1 MANITTKKRLDWI
14 DAVKGL
20 GIILIVLS
28 HCGISNGYIQHA
40 MLFLTAGYVSMFFV
54 LAGYNSK
61 EEDIL
66 PAVKKKFKRL
76 IIPYIT
82 YGALAILLFCL
93 LDIARGGFS
102 GHRLLHDF
110 YALFYSRFS
119 LYKLGTEANVFLF
132 PTFLSPLWF
141 LTAMF
146 VAYIWLYI
154 YLQLKSKISKWLC
167 ITIYIAA
174 HILLANNK
182 ILLPCSLDTSFLCS
196 LLIISGYE
204 FKNFF
209 MAQNKMNFKYITLF
223 IIACIL
229 YILIVN
235 VNGATNLSVKIY
247 GASPYMSIPLF
258 FILTL
263 LITYIYGET
272 FKSFTPKSITKSF
285 AFVGRLSL
293 RIMCIHMP
301 IVCLLNTL
309 TGASPYIVFAISLF
323 LSILLSWIAG
333 YILKLGEKQI
343 PLLKYL

>member
-28 HCGISNGYIQHA
+28 HCGIINSYIQHV

-102 GHRLLHDF
+102 GHRLLRDF
-110 YALFYSRFS
+110 CALFYSRYS
-119 LYKLGTEANVFLF
+119 LYKLGTEANVFIF

-146 VAYIWLYI
+146 VAYIWFYI
-154 YLQLKSKISKWLC
+154 YAQLKSKASKWLC
-167 ITIYIAA
+167 ITIYIAFTL
-174 HILLANNK
+174 LLANNK
-182 ILLPCSLDTSFLCS
+182 ILFPWSLDTSFLCS

-204 FKNFF
+204 FKKIF
-209 MAQNKMNFKYITLF
+209 MSQSRKSIKYILLF
-223 IIACIL
+223 LTACIL
-229 YILIVN
+229 YTLIVSF
-235 VNGATNLSVKIY
+235 NGATNLSVKVY
-247 GASPYMSIPLF
+247 GNLNYLSIPLF

-263 LITYIYGET
+263 LITFIYGET

-301 IVCLLNTL
+301 IVYLLNTL

-333 YILKLGEKQI
+333 YILKLGEKRI
-343 PLLKYL
+343 SLLKYL